1 MVRRP
6 VLCAVLLWLWA
17 GGVVLVPPAAAQTA
31 PAAEE
36 APLFRVFLKD
46 GSSLVSYGELAQV
59 EDRVVFSMPTSP
71 SPDAPQLQLI
81 NIAADSVDWA
91 RTNEYAEGMRARR
104 YLATRAAADYA
115 LLTNEIAQALNDIG
129 STDDPARRLL
139 IVERARK
146 ALADW
151 CDRSDDTSCGVV
163 GPSFSTSGPSRKAS
177 SASASSPSSGY
188 DAWPTLIVTPEP
200 TGSTAC
206 AAASRNCS
214 ILASERS
221 NP

>member
-151 CDRSDDTSCGVV
+151 PAAHFDYKRDEIAQMLGDRK
-163 GPSFSTSGPSRKAS
+163 STRLNSSHIPLSRMPS
-177 SASASSPSSGY
+177 SA
-188 DAWPTLIVTPEP
+188 
-200 TGSTAC
+200 
-206 AAASRNCS
+206 
-214 ILASERS
+214 
-221 NP
+221 